1 MLKRGIIAAGHELT
15 ARSGAEILR
24 AGGNAFDA
32 ALAALATACV
42 VEPVLASLGGG
53 GFLLAQPTREAARLY
68 DFFVQTPRVC
78 RESSEIDFRPIIAD
92 FGTAEQE
99 FHIGPG
105 AVATPGIV
113 RGLFAVHRDLGRLP
127 IRELFQQAVHH
138 ARDGMVV
145 NALQA
150 YIFGVISA
158 VYRSRPAAMAIYG
171 STQEAGRLVG
181 EGETLCQ
188 PALADT
194 LESLAI
200 EGEDLFYRGEIAAV
214 IVRDVR
220 SGGHLEAADLAGY
233 EPILRRPLAFDY
245 RGKHLFTN
253 PPPASG
259 GLLVGFGLQLLA
271 ARAIGV
277 AGFGSPEHLASL
289 ARVLA
294 LTQEARLVTR
304 AHDTAARRDE
314 ASMLDPAF
322 IDRYRKLLAGHA
334 PARRGTTH
342 ISVID
347 AQGNVAALSV
357 SNGEGSGCVAP
368 GTGIMLNNMLGEQ
381 DLNPAGFHCWPV
393 NSRMTSMMAPT
404 LINYPDGRLVA
415 LGSGGSNRIRS
426 AILQVV
432 SNLVDFA
439 MDAEEAVIAP
449 RMHLEDSHLSV
460 EGGFE
465 GEHLHELLATYPS
478 HHLWEERNLFF
489 GGVHTVL
496 RDGATLRGAG
506 DPRRGGVCQ
515 VVA

>member
-1 MLKRGIIAAGHELT
+1 MSGIIAAGHELT
-15 ARSGAEILR
+15 AQSGAEVLR
-24 AGGNAFDA
+24 AGGSAFDA
-32 ALAALATACV
+32 AIAALATACV
-42 VEPVLASLGGG
+42 VEPALASLGGG
-53 GFLLAQPTREAARLY
+53 GFLLAQPSGEGVRLY
-68 DFFVQTPRVC
+68 DFFVQTPRRC
-78 RESSEIDFRPIIAD
+78 REASELAFRPIMAD

-113 RGLFAVHRDLGRLP
+113 RGLFAVHRDLGSLP
-127 IRELFQQAVHH
+127 MREVFHQAVRH
-138 ARDGMVV
+138 AREGMVL

-150 YIFGVISA
+150 YIFGVIA
-158 VYRSRPAAMAIYG
+158 PIYRASPAAMSIYG
-171 STQEAGRLVG
+171 KTQGATCLVG
-181 EGETLCQ
+181 EGETLRQ

-200 EGEDLFYRGEIAAV
+200 EGEDLFYRGEIAAA
-214 IVRDVR
+214 IMHETRA
-220 SGGHLEAADLAGY
+220 GGHLEAADLAGY
-233 EPILRRPLAFDY
+233 EAILRRPLAFDY
-245 RGKHLFTN
+245 RGKRLFTN

-259 GLLVGFGLQLLA
+259 GVLVGFGLQLLA
-271 ARAIGV
+271 ARAIGD
-277 AGFGSPEHLASL
+277 AGFGSRGHLASL

-294 LTQEARLVTR
+294 LTQEARLAVG
-304 AHDTAARRDE
+304 AEEISARPDE
-314 ASMLDPAF
+314 ALMLAPAF
-322 IDRYRKLLAGHA
+322 IARYREMLAGHA

-347 AQGNVAALSV
+347 AQGNVASLSV

-393 NSRMTSMMAPT
+393 NRRMTSMMAPT
-404 LINYPDGRLVA
+404 LITSSDGRLVA

-432 SNLVDFA
+432 SNLVDFG
-439 MDAEEAVIAP
+439 MDVEDAVIAP
-449 RMHLEDSHLSV
+449 RLHLEDKHLSV

-465 GEHLHELLATYPS
+465 QGRLHELLAAYPS
-478 HHLWEERNLFF
+478 HHLWKERNLFF

-496 RDGATLRGAG
+496 RDGASLRGSG

-515 VVA
+515 RVA